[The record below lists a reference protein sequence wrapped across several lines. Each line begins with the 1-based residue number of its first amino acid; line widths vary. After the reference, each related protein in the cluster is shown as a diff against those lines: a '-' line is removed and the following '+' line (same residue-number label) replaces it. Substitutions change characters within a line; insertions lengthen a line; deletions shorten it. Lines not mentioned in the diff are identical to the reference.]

1 MEEKAGKGVGSP
13 GYSGD
18 PNVGS
23 GAGNPAGAA
32 RDSDKFPQLIGQN
45 GTGGLV
51 IIYCNLAKGTGKV
64 TSEGSNGGN
73 GKSGRRFIRRRFY

>member
-45 GTGGLV
+45 GTGGL
-51 IIYCNLAKGTGKV
+51 AKGTGKV